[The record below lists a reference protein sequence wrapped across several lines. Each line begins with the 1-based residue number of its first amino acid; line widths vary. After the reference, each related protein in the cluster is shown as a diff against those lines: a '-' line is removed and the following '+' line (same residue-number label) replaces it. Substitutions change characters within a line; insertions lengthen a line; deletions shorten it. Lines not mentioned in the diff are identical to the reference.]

1 MALIEE
7 GANAR
12 ADWMLVMTD
21 SAHDYQRA
29 KASLFAE
36 ERKLIQ
42 LLSANPFLLEIQE
55 ARERIL
61 DRIENDDST
70 ILRQE
75 LTCTFAINMVLTS
88 SRQTAAVGL
97 ALSQVRDLD
106 ARCAPLRDEWHALL
120 KLRNG
125 PSD

>member
-1 MALIEE
+1 ML
-7 GANAR
+7 R

-21 SAHDYQRA
+21 SEYRYQRA
-29 KASLFAE
+29 KASLLAE

-55 ARERIL
+55 ARERFL

-70 ILRQE
+70 IIRRE
-75 LTCTFAINMVLTS
+75 LTFTFAVNMVTTS

-97 ALSQVRDLD
+97 VLSQIRDQD
-106 ARCAPLRDEWHALL
+106 TRCAPLRDEWHALL

-125 PSD
+125 KPD